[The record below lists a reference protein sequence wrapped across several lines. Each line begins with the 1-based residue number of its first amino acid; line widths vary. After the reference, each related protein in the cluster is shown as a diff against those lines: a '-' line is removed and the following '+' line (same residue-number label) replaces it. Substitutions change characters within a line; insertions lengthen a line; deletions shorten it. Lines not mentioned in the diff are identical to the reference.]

1 MSRFRKI
8 IAPHRQLAA
17 KTLSYFT
24 MHITVAALVAYAV
37 TGSWQA
43 ALALSLIEP
52 MVQSV
57 AYFFHE
63 RFWAARARRTA
74 DAPSMR
80 RQQTQPEREGDR
92 GNHRSERDQP
102 CHSGP
107 VAAHP

>member
-1 MSRFRKI
+1 MSRFRQI

-52 MVQSV
+52 LVQSV

-63 RFWAARARRTA
+63 RFWAARAKRTA
-74 DAPSMR
+74 DTRSVR
-80 RQQTQPEREGDR
+80 GQYRQPEGEGYR
-92 GNHRSERDQP
+92 GNHGGERDQP
-102 CHSGP
+102 RHAGP